1 MVLPTVNMVSC
12 IHIAAQKPKPS
23 SQSKKMFGGANWKR
37 GSMFH
42 QIDIAQRTCS
52 LPSWANCILIQLRCL
67 LTKTIR
73 CQLVWRRLH
82 SSHFTHSLS
91 LPLFIG
97 LSCQVRA
104 FQTNQ
109 TVHIPPACP
118 IISRLPRPTSLYC
131 FTPPH
136 TVSAKANKCCCMQ
149 FGKRPFRNHCHT
161 IWCAAFEW
169 IGCQAECSVAGEVQ
183 QEMRQLKASSV
194 DALKWNWPHTKPATH
209 SA

>member
-1 MVLPTVNMVSC
+1 MVSC

-82 SSHFTHSLS
+82 SPHFTYSLS
-91 LPLFIG
+91 LPLFKLPSQSISNQPNCAYTPCMPYH
-97 LSCQVRA
+97 LSPFSMC
-104 FQTNQ
+104 TL
-109 TVHIPPACP
+109 
-118 IISRLPRPTSLYC
+118 RLPRPTSLYC
-131 FTPPH
+131 FTPAH